1 MLGEFSGFFVI
12 LIPAIILMAIG
23 TLNVMYIVNKNNK

>member
-12 LIPAIILMAIG
+12 LIPALILMALG
-23 TLNVMYIVNKNNK
+23 TLNVLYILNKNNK